1 MGEHSM
7 TTLYIL
13 VAACVAVAVPTGTLR
28 HIGWEKS
35 RLIAKLTASILFC
48 MVAFLAVPQRAE
60 PINTQVVLMLMALMM
75 GLMGDIVLG
84 LDKFVP
90 EKDRGYLLIVG
101 GAPFFFGHIL
111 YIALLLSYGNLN
123 WWLFLLTPVLPALY
137 WLIHKKLDFGKN
149 LYFFLLYSLVL
160 NAMMISTFNLALQGG
175 ELGRLMI
182 LPGLLFTISDSSLFL
197 NKYGAGKLGRVST
210 LLFYTV
216 PIPYFAA
223 QALFALSVVY
233 L

>member
-1 MGEHSM
+1 M
-7 TTLYIL
+7 TILYIL
-13 VAACVAVAVPTGTLR
+13 ALACVVVAVPTGILR
-28 HIGWEKS
+28 HMGREKG
-35 RLIAKLTASILFC
+35 RLVAKLTASILFC

-60 PINTQVVLMLMALMM
+60 PINTQVVLMLMALVM

-84 LDKFVP
+84 VDKFVP
-90 EKDRGYLLIVG
+90 KKDRAYLLIVG
-101 GAPFFFGHIL
+101 GAPFLFGHVL
-111 YIALLLSYGNLN
+111 YIILLLSYGNLN
-123 WWLFLLTPVLPALY
+123 WRLFLLTPVLPALF
-137 WLIHKKLDFGKN
+137 WLMHKKLDFGKN
-149 LYFFLLYSLVL
+149 LYFLLIYSLVL
-160 NAMMISTFNLALQGG
+160 SAMMISTFNIALQGG

-210 LLFYTV
+210 LVFYTV

-223 QALFALSVVY
+223 QALFALSIVY